1 MWHIC
6 TDTVLNLGHELI
18 LKLRSLHFDDF
29 SKFYR
34 TRWFVTHI
42 IFCSQVKLSLKKM
55 IIRQSSFT
63 FIYGQCLDRA
73 DWKVGYS
80 AAGLAHS
87 KHEDGS
93 EKFPSWINNRFLME
107 RGMVSTPKMI
117 GTNFSRLSM
126 FRWAWNTTALMTIS
140 PSFLI
145 FISSK
150 NFLFYSW
157 NQTCISVVPTC
168 HWNQTSTLN
177 ISQNLSILC

>member
-1 MWHIC
+1 MHSEFNWPLRNNCLWHIC

-29 SKFYR
+29 SKFYWA
-34 TRWFVTHI
+34 RWFVTHI

-93 EKFPSWINNRFLME
+93 AKFPSWINNRFLME
-107 RGMVSTPKMI
+107 RGMVSTPKMGYQVFLCI
-117 GTNFSRLSM
+117 FQNYTMAEITSIKG
-126 FRWAWNTTALMTIS
+126 
-140 PSFLI
+140 SFLALGAR
-145 FISSK
+145 SQ
-150 NFLFYSW
+150 SW
-157 NQTCISVVPTC
+157 K
-168 HWNQTSTLN
+168 
-177 ISQNLSILC
+177 